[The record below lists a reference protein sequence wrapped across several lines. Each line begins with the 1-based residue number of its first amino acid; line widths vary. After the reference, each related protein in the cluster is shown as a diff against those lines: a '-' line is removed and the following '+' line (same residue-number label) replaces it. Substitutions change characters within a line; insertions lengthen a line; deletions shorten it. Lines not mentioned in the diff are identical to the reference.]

1 MIQRIS
7 KSVLAAL
14 VTGGA
19 VAGCAT
25 TVDIGGPLLHYRYN
39 YDSRPVV
46 SESTVTVPAPVVTY
60 REPGI
65 VYRESEVTAY
75 PESGSA
81 LHLPRAHGGLWI
93 SVPVGSLQGQR
104 PMRFA
109 SPDRF

>member
-14 VTGGA
+14 VAGGA

-25 TVDIGGPLLHYRYN
+25 TVDMGGPLLHYRYN

-75 PESGSA
+75 PESGVVYRTYRDPLYTYRGPTVVYGYQS
-81 LHLPRAHGGLWI
+81 P
-93 SVPVGSLQGQR
+93 SVPYKDSGQ
-104 PMRFA
+104 
-109 SPDRF
+109 